1 MYTIKYEPYLD
12 VIDDKSYKNIVTINR
27 VPDGPLQSCVVKV
40 SRNKLSTLSGPH
52 RRSSCESQC
61 LYVITQN
68 IYNIVEERSPCDCP
82 CGSRGSG
89 RGAAVGV
96 GCGCEYLCVDQI
108 PDLLEIAVENKY
120 SIDYKLSKLLSNT
133 GVGSSNTAGSKFI
146 CTLSYN
152 Q

>member
-40 SRNKLSTLSGPH
+40 SRNKLSTLSGPL

-68 IYNIVEERSPCDCP
+68 IYNIVGERSPCDCP
-82 CGSRGSG
+82 CGSRGRG
-89 RGAAVGV
+89 RGAVGV
-96 GCGCEYLCVDQI
+96 GCEYLCVDQI

-120 SIDYKLSKLLSNT
+120 SIDYKLSKLLTNT

-152 Q
+152 P